1 MDCEEARALLVESL
15 LAGRA
20 PAEAVARHLAG
31 CDPCRAEAD
40 GLAATWAALGALPL
54 QEPSGEVARRLRRR
68 LYWEAT
74 LELLRSRRRWQEAA
88 LAGVLGFLASVL
100 LGLALPYA
108 VVIAACRMV
117 VPGAVDPLAY
127 LLGGF
132 LYGLVPMALAVAVQ
146 ARRQA
151 VPTLLG
157 ALEAPLVFLAAGLP
171 YVAVRCAEFPPAL
184 LAGFAGGIAIGAVV
198 GGGAGARLGRRAAWA

>member
-1 MDCEEARALLVESL
+1 MDCEEVRALLVESL
-15 LAGRA
+15 LVGHA
-20 PAEAVARHLAG
+20 PADAVARHLAG

-40 GLAATWAALGALPL
+40 SLAATWAALGALPL
-54 QEPSGEVARRLRRR
+54 QEPSAPVARRLRRR
-68 LYWEAT
+68 LRWEAT
-74 LELLRSRRRWQEAA
+74 REVLRSGRRWQEAA

-100 LGLALPYA
+100 LGLVLPYE
-108 VVIAACRMV
+108 VVIAACRAV
-117 VPGAVDPLAY
+117 VPEAVSPLAY

-132 LYGLVPMALAVAVQ
+132 LYGLLPMALGVAVQ

-157 ALEAPLVFLAAGLP
+157 ALEAPLVFLVVAVP
-171 YVAVRCAEFPPAL
+171 YVVVRCAEFPPAL

-198 GGGAGARLGRRAAWA
+198 GGGAGARIGRRPAWA